1 MTSAIKACSAIEG
14 LEPEGLWEYFAELS
28 AIPRCS
34 KHEAE
39 AGRYVFGAAKK
50 LGLEAFHDL
59 KGNVV
64 VRKKSTPG
72 REKTPMIALQ
82 SHLDM
87 VCEKNKDTAH
97 DFSRDPIILKRK
109 GNFITADGT
118 TLGAD
123 NGLGVAT
130 ALAIMEDKTL
140 SHGPLEFVFTVD
152 EETGLTGAAGLQNG
166 ALKSRILINLD
177 TEDEGVLYVG
187 CAGGCDSTGTLA
199 VAFEPLP
206 AKHVLY
212 TLRVYG
218 LRGGHS
224 GIDIH
229 TGRGNAIKLL
239 GRAVAEISGCG
250 AHGVRLCGISGG
262 SKRNAIPRE
271 AEALLAMPAAAAGPS
286 MKKAA
291 ELDKV
296 YKAELAAAD
305 RGVAVM
311 LTPAGGK
318 KARREARVMK
328 KACQTRLVDLLNALP
343 HGVIAMS
350 QEIPGLVETSTNLAR
365 VTMEKNTV
373 TIETSQRSSVES
385 RKAEVV
391 QAVSAVFALAGAKVA
406 HGDGYPGWKPDLQ
419 SPILKIAQETYRR
432 LYGKEAG
439 VKAVHAGLECGII
452 GEKFPGMDMLSLG
465 PTLEMVHSPDERV
478 HIDSVKKYWDYLLA
492 ILESV

>member
-1 MTSAIKACSAIEG
+1 MSSAIEG
-14 LEPEGLWEYFAELS
+14 LEPERLWEYFAELS

-34 KHEAE
+34 KHEAL
-39 AGRYVFGAAKK
+39 AGRYVLNAAKK
-50 LGLEAFHDL
+50 LGLEVQQDP

-64 VRKKSTPG
+64 VRKKASPG
-72 REKTPMIALQ
+72 RESVPMIALQ

-97 DFSRDPIILKRK
+97 DFGKDPVVLKRQR
-109 GNFITADGT
+109 NFITADGT

-130 ALAIMEDKTL
+130 ELAIMEGKTL
-140 SHGPLEFVFTVD
+140 NHGPLEFVFTVD
-152 EETGLTGAAGLQNG
+152 EETGLTGAAGLRSD
-166 ALKSRILINLD
+166 ALQSRMLINLD

-206 AKHVLY
+206 AKHILY
-212 TLRVYG
+212 TLRVHG

-229 TGRGNAIKLL
+229 TGRGNAIKIL
-239 GRAVAEISGCG
+239 GRAVAALSACCG
-250 AHGVRLCGISGG
+250 ARLCSLSGG

-271 AEALLAMPAAAAGPS
+271 AEALIAVPAAAAEQALK
-286 MKKAA
+286 MAE

-296 YKAELAAAD
+296 FKSELAAAD
-305 RGVAVM
+305 RGVAVT
-311 LTPAGGK
+311 LTALGGRK
-318 KARREARVMK
+318 TRVMK
-328 KACQTRLVDLLNALP
+328 RAGQARLVDLLNALP

-350 QEIPGLVETSTNLAR
+350 QEIPGLVETSTNCAR
-365 VTMEKNTV
+365 VMTKKSSV
-373 TIETSQRSSVES
+373 VIETSQRSSVES

-391 QAVSAVFALAGAKVA
+391 QTVGAVFALAGAHVS
-406 HGDGYPGWKPDLQ
+406 HGDGYPGWKPDLN
-419 SPILKIAQETYRR
+419 SPLLKIAKETYRR
-432 LYGKEAG
+432 LFGKEAG

-452 GEKFPGMDMLSLG
+452 GERFPGMDMLSLG
-465 PTLEMVHSPDERV
+465 PTLEMVHSPEERV
-478 HIDSVKKYWDYLLA
+478 LIDSVKKYWDYLRA

>member
-1 MTSAIKACSAIEG
+1 MSSAIEG
-14 LEPEGLWEYFAELS
+14 LVPKRLWEYFAELS

-34 KHEAE
+34 KHETE

-50 LGLEAFHDL
+50 LGLEVLQDP
-59 KGNVV
+59 KGNVI
-64 VRKKSTPG
+64 VRKKGVLG

-82 SHLDM
+82 SHCDM
-87 VCEKNKDTAH
+87 VCEKNKETIH
-97 DFSRDPIILKRK
+97 DFSRDPVVLKRQ
-109 GNFITADGT
+109 GDFITAGGT

-123 NGLGVAT
+123 NGIGVAT
-130 ALAIMEDKTL
+130 ALAIMEDTEL
-140 SHGPLEFVFTVD
+140 RHGPLEFVFTVD
-152 EETGLTGAAGLQNG
+152 EETGLTGAAALRSGD
-166 ALKSRILINLD
+166 LKSRILINLD

-187 CAGGCDSTGTLA
+187 CAGGCDSTGT
-199 VAFEPLP
+199 FPISFDPLP
-206 AKHVLY
+206 AKHALY
-212 TLRVYG
+212 SLRVYG

-239 GRAVAEISGCG
+239 GRAVAALARSG
-250 AHGVRLCGISGG
+250 ARLCSLSGG

-271 AEALLAMPAAAAGPS
+271 AEALLAIPAAAAGAA
-286 MKKAA
+286 MKEAA

-296 YKAELAAAD
+296 YKSELAAAD
-305 RGVAVM
+305 SGVAM
-311 LTPAGGK
+311 TLTALGGK
-318 KARREARVMK
+318 KMRVMK
-328 KACQTRLVDLLNALP
+328 KVCQARLVNLLNALP

-350 QEIPGLVETSTNLAR
+350 QEIPGLVETSTNCAR
-365 VTMEKNTV
+365 VTTTKNSAV
-373 TIETSQRSSVES
+373 IETSQRSSVES
-385 RKAEVV
+385 RKTEIV
-391 QAVSAVFALAGAKVA
+391 QAVGAVFALAGAPVA

-478 HIDSVKKYWDYLLA
+478 HIGSVKKYWDYLLA